1 MKRPLMLSRSTLIP
15 SSPRALSTSAG
26 IMLLLGLVAGCGSP
40 ATYRAEADRV
50 ALDIIAK
57 KQKEVLGKS
66 EPFGIER
73 PSEILRRRLLRDHNL
88 PHAGEAS
95 FGTDKLTPVEHWP
108 EENYPPDAE
117 SSDLGVTVPSD
128 VPLSLSLVQALQVG
142 ARNSFDYQ
150 TRKEGIFQAALRL
163 DLEMDAFRNTFD
175 GQMEILASQDG
186 SGTDTLKGLE
196 NDGSFG
202 AERTFENGI
211 NLNTALAVGFANLL
225 SPDKAS
231 SFGPMADASISIP
244 LLRGSGAHIVMESL
258 TQAERD
264 VVYAIYGFERFK
276 REFAVDVARV
286 YLGVVRQL
294 DSAKNAEENYRRLI
308 ASARRSRRLANAG
321 RTPEI
326 EVDQTV
332 QSELRARDRWISA
345 QQSYKRQLDS
355 FKVLLGL
362 PGDARV
368 ELDTEDIKLL
378 VKPADNLIMETSGE
392 PGEKEG
398 EGIDLVPPDRK
409 NAGPLEL
416 EEVDAIRLALENRM
430 DMKVAMGEVVDA
442 QRGVVVAADALGPEL
457 TLFGS
462 ADLGGS
468 RSISSAT
475 SDDARLKTREGIY
488 TSWLTIDLPF
498 ERTAERNDYRNSLI
512 ELEQQVREVQKL
524 EDQIKLSIRNKLRD
538 LLQARESLRIQAKSV
553 AVAKKRVKSTN
564 LFLEA
569 GRAQMRDLLEAQDSL
584 LAAQNDLTSAV
595 INYRVAELEIQRD
608 MGVLEVDGSGLWREY
623 KPGEPESEE

>member
-1 MKRPLMLSRSTLIP
+1 MLSRVRRFSFTP
-15 SSPRALSTSAG
+15 AGVALVLF
-26 IMLLLGLVAGCGSP
+26 LLPVAGCWSP
-40 ATYRAEADRV
+40 AQWRAESDHV
-50 ALDIIAK
+50 ALSIIAE

-73 PSEILRRRLLRDHNL
+73 PSEILRRRLLGGQDL
-88 PHAGEAS
+88 PHTGEAS
-95 FGTDKLTPVEHWP
+95 LGTDRLTPVDYWP

-117 SSDLGVTVPSD
+117 SSDSGIAVPGDAPVT
-128 VPLSLSLVQALQVG
+128 LTLIEALQVG

-163 DLEMDAFRNTFD
+163 DLEKDAFRNTFV
-175 GQMEILASQDG
+175 GQMQSLAKRDG
-186 SGTDTLKGLE
+186 SGSETLKGLE
-196 NDGSFG
+196 NDGTLG
-202 AERTFENGI
+202 VERTFGNGM
-211 NLNTALAVGFANLL
+211 NLNTALAAGFAHLL

-231 SFGPMADASISIP
+231 SFGIMADASISIP
-244 LLRGSGAHIVMESL
+244 LLRGSGSHIVMESL

-264 VVYAIYGFERFK
+264 VVYAIYEFERYK
-276 REFAVDVARV
+276 RVFAVDVARS

-294 DSAKNAEENYRRLI
+294 DSATNAEENYRRLI
-308 ASARRSRRLANAG
+308 ASARRSRRLADAG

-326 EVDQTV
+326 EVDQAV

-345 QQSYKRQLDS
+345 QQAYKRQLDS

-378 VKPADNLIMETSGE
+378 VKPANKLIQESSEETGA
-392 PGEKEG
+392 KEG
-398 EGIDLVPPDRK
+398 ETIELVPPDRK

-416 EEVDAIRLALENRM
+416 DEVEAIRLALEKRM
-430 DMKVAMGEVVDA
+430 DMKVAMGKVVDA

-462 ADLGGS
+462 ADLGAS
-468 RSISSAT
+468 RSLSSAT
-475 SDDARLKTREGIY
+475 SDDARLRIREGLY
-488 TSWLTIDLPF
+488 SAWLTIDLPF

-524 EDQIKLSIRNKLRD
+524 EDDIKLSIRNKLRD

-553 AVAKKRVKSTN
+553 AVAEKRVKSTN

-569 GRAQMRDLLEAQDSL
+569 GRAQMRDLLEAQDAL
-584 LAAQNDLTSAV
+584 LAAQNDLTAAV
-595 INYRVAELEIQRD
+595 INYRIAELEIQRD
-608 MGVLEVDGSGLWREY
+608 MGVLEVASSGLWQEY

>member
-1 MKRPLMLSRSTLIP
+1 MKRPLMLSRSTLIQ
-15 SSPRALSTSAG
+15 SSPWALSTSVG
-26 IMLLLGLVAGCGSP
+26 ILLLLGVAFLPVVGCGSP

-50 ALDIIAK
+50 ALDIIAE
-57 KQKEVLGKS
+57 KQKQVLGKS

-117 SSDLGVTVPSD
+117 SSDSGVTVPSD

-175 GQMEILASQDG
+175 GQMKILASQDG

-196 NDGSFG
+196 NDGSLG

-308 ASARRSRRLANAG
+308 ASARRSRRLADAG

-326 EVDQTV
+326 EVDQAV

-355 FKVLLGL
+355 FKSLLGL

-368 ELDTEDIKLL
+368 ELDRNDLKLL
-378 VKPADNLIMETSGE
+378 VQPASELIKEISEEARTKERQDIPPADEAIE
-392 PGEKEG
+392 
-398 EGIDLVPPDRK
+398 LVPPDRK

-416 EEVDAIRLALENRM
+416 EEADAIRLALEKRM

-488 TSWLTIDLPF
+488 IKCGRDSPRAGYRRSPTRARWL
-498 ERTAERNDYRNSLI
+498 RW
-512 ELEQQVREVQKL
+512 
-524 EDQIKLSIRNKLRD
+524 
-538 LLQARESLRIQAKSV
+538 
-553 AVAKKRVKSTN
+553 RVPRPRRS
-564 LFLEA
+564 
-569 GRAQMRDLLEAQDSL
+569 
-584 LAAQNDLTSAV
+584 
-595 INYRVAELEIQRD
+595 
-608 MGVLEVDGSGLWREY
+608 
-623 KPGEPESEE
+623 